1 MRLDGKKALV
11 TGAGSDGIGRAIA
24 RAFAREGA
32 DVAIHYHSKPD
43 VAGALVDEI
52 EAMVR
57 ASFAIQ
63 ADLADAEVARQV
75 VREAADRL
83 GGLDI
88 ILTAA
93 AVIYRK
99 PILETTD
106 AEWDHMAA
114 LNFRGTFACA
124 TEAARLM
131 RRAGSGGRIIMI
143 GSVVQ
148 HIALKGQVAY
158 GAGKGGV
165 AQLARGMAL
174 ELAGDAIT
182 VNVIAPGA
190 TLTDFNRHHLADP
203 KVRASREAA
212 IPMGRLASPEDMCE
226 AAVFLASPGA
236 AYTTGVT
243 IFVDGGIVLP

>member
-32 DVAIHYHSKPD
+32 AVAIHYHSKPD

-52 EAMVR
+52 R
-57 ASFAIQ
+57 ALGRGSCAIQ

-75 VREAADRL
+75 VREAAERL

-99 PILETTD
+99 PILEITD

-124 TEAARLM
+124 TEAARQM
-131 RRAGSGGRIIMI
+131 RSTGTGGRIILI

-148 HIALKGQVAY
+148 QIALKGQVAY

-174 ELAGDAIT
+174 ELAGDGIT

-190 TLTDFNRHHLADP
+190 TLTDFNRDHLSDP

-212 IPMGRLASPEDMCE
+212 IPLGRLASPEDMCE

-236 AYTTGVT
+236 AYTTGIT
-243 IFVDGGIVLP
+243 IFVDGGLILP

>member
-1 MRLDGKKALV
+1 MRLEGKRALV

-32 DVAIHYHSKPD
+32 DVAVHYHSKPA

-52 EAMVR
+52 EALGR

-63 ADLADAEVARQV
+63 ADLADAEVAREV
-75 VREAADRL
+75 VRAAADRL
-83 GGLDI
+83 RGLDI
-88 ILTAA
+88 IVTAA

-99 PILETTD
+99 PILEITD

-131 RRAGSGGRIIMI
+131 RRAGNGGRIVMI

-148 HIALKGQVAY
+148 QIALKGQVAY

-174 ELAGDAIT
+174 ELAGDGIT

-203 KVRASREAA
+203 DVRASREAA
-212 IPMGRLASPEDMCE
+212 IPMGRLAAPEDMAE
-226 AAVFLASPGA
+226 TAVYLASPGA
-236 AYTTGVT
+236 SYTTGVT